1 MHIMM
6 PLPFI
11 RLSAA
16 GGYYS
21 SQVSEKLRLVGLNT
35 NLYYNQDLL
44 TKDLSDPANQL
55 VFLQKELDEARKHGQ
70 MVGGNCAGCRYHKNP
85 SLIICIVFCST
96 NTKLKC

>member
-1 MHIMM
+1 MHKMM
-6 PLPFI
+6 PFI
-11 RLSAA
+11 PLSAP

-55 VFLQKELDEARKHGQ
+55 GFLQKELDEARKHGQ
-70 MVGGNCAGCRYHKNP
+70 MVGGKCAGCTYHRNP
-85 SLIICIVFCST
+85 SLIICFVFFT